1 MNTLADQY
9 YIKAL
14 DQYPY
19 SLEEAI
25 ENLSYSLIYN
35 KEHPGANYLM
45 GKIYKEQMN
54 NFIKAEEYYIR
65 ALAGDPKDINTCID
79 YIYVLIALKEYGK
92 ALKLISY
99 SNKLRGVDLSKT
111 YSLKALVFEYQ
122 HEYDRA
128 LSLYTKA
135 KLEAYNEDSINL
147 LTNEI
152 KRIKMKKKMV
162 KKLEVNCEEDQEAL

>member
-25 ENLSYSLIYN
+25 ESLSYSLSYN
-35 KEHPGANYLM
+35 EEHVGANYLM

-54 NFIKAEEYYIR
+54 NFLKAEEYYIR
-65 ALAGDPKDINTCID
+65 ALASNPEDMNTCMD
-79 YIYVLIALKEYGK
+79 YIYVLIVLKEYDK
-92 ALKLISY
+92 ALKLINY
-99 SNKLRGVDLSKT
+99 TIKLKGVDLSKT
-111 YSLKALVFEYQ
+111 YSLMALVFEYKR
-122 HEYDRA
+122 EYDKA
-128 LSLYTKA
+128 LNLYKEA
-135 KLEAYNEDSINL
+135 KFEAYNEDSINF

-152 KRIKMKKKMV
+152 KRIKKKKKMV
-162 KKLEVNCEEDQEAL
+162 KKLEANQTENQEAL